1 MTDTA
6 SGAIATFESEYAL
19 PLRDLE
25 IEINAV
31 QESGTP
37 TPSSPKAISGFTGA
51 NIKVAGKNLIN
62 ITDCLNDYYVKSS
75 DLSVSSIA
83 GANVFYCDVPKNTD
97 LVLTPDKSNRCVI
110 LGYKTRPSTIAGS
123 IGDELI
129 VDSPVGIT
137 SRSFNTGNNQ
147 FLAIYVNRDSANKPT
162 QIMLEVGTVAS
173 AYQAYNSTTA
183 AITWQTE
190 AGTVYGGSLDV
201 TSGVLTVTHA
211 IVDMGSFSWN
221 NASGNLSSSSGIAS
235 DVKAPSANTQAFNGL
250 CSCYEVAPRT
260 GIADKQISV
269 QTNGNIVIS
278 DTAIAGMTGE
288 QVKAYV
294 NGFILVYELATPVTY
309 QLTPTQ
315 ISAIV
320 GTNNVFTDTNGD
332 TSLEYYA
339 GHGAETAQ
347 VAEEIAADYTAKVV
361 KTKNGIFANLL
372 KSPLN
377 SVWLIC
383 CQKATTAGSGF
394 VGIYSFDGVNLN
406 PCVVYIDGM
415 SASFDSA
422 TGTITVKYG
431 GSTTDVYGSA
441 FRLA

>member
-1 MTDTA
+1 MNTLSWAYVSSDNRWRTYDLIGVA
-6 SGAIATFESEYAL
+6 VLNYSNPSFKAEQWNTHAWSGATMGDIVCDGGGRVYCYTM
-19 PLRDLE
+19 D
-25 IEINAV
+25 
-31 QESGTP
+31 
-37 TPSSPKAISGFTGA
+37 
-51 NIKVAGKNLIN
+51 
-62 ITDCLNDYYVKSS
+62 
-75 DLSVSSIA
+75 SV
-83 GANVFYCDVPKNTD
+83 
-97 LVLTPDKSNRCVI
+97 
-110 LGYKTRPSTIAGS
+110 
-123 IGDELI
+123 
-129 VDSPVGIT
+129 
-137 SRSFNTGNNQ
+137 
-147 FLAIYVNRDSANKPT
+147 NKP
-162 QIMLEVGTVAS
+162 E
-173 AYQAYNSTTA
+173 
-183 AITWQTE
+183 
-190 AGTVYGGSLDV
+190 
-201 TSGVLTVTHA
+201 
-211 IVDMGSFSWN
+211 
-221 NASGNLSSSSGIAS
+221 
-235 DVKAPSANTQAFNGL
+235 GL
-250 CSCYEVAPRT
+250 
-260 GIADKQISV
+260 
-269 QTNGNIVIS
+269 
-278 DTAIAGMTGE
+278 
-288 QVKAYV
+288 
-294 NGFILVYELATPVTY
+294 LVYELATPVTY

-320 GTNNVFTDTNGD
+320 GTNNIFTDTNGD

-383 CQKATTAGSGF
+383 CQKVATAGSGF